1 MEKGD
6 QWFTSRLEKTF
17 ERRLKLGLA
26 RETNGGHSSEAA
38 ESQIA
43 IVREDDVCIHVIG
56 LPAKLTPEAAFAG
69 IYGLAEQPLAWQLPN
84 TDFELFVAE
93 SKFYHRDQF
102 VPIEGPLAG
111 LGVNF
116 HGELRLTADRTEIV
130 QNHVLFWQ
138 YQLKLKEALD
148 IAIQHFPELAVRIL
162 DGFLSAP
169 NNRYA
174 PKPRGTMIADQY
186 RTAFETVCRTR
197 QPDLFASDKNVFPYS
212 RSRSTEDEP
221 ILHEL
226 NFVPWPLQ
234 DWQLDVLQAAG
245 AYTSP
250 AKFSEALFLSS
261 PKLTSEELAG
271 ADLFQ
276 ELVGQIKSQTSL
288 AVSIVKYPYSRPRC
302 VVRDGLV
309 FLAHPK
315 PCKKCQTEGC
325 HCWIGPALIRVAEN
339 LTSEDEPDLERVF
352 EIYDEGRNV
361 REVQTP
367 TIRASRSPKVNAK
380 EDEESFPDGPGDLC
394 RESLTDI
401 SDIETEDDDGDGM
414 VMEVDGFLDRVCVCP
429 TGSSSNVLLGSS
441 CPAKYRIPDS

>member
-1 MEKGD
+1 MQKKD
-6 QWFTSRLEKTF
+6 DWFTSRLEKTL
-17 ERRLKLGLA
+17 EKRLKMGLA
-26 RETNGGHSSEAA
+26 HKSNDGGSPQAA
-38 ESQIA
+38 ESQVA
-43 IVREDDVCIHVIG
+43 IVREDDVCVQVIG

-69 IYGLAEQPLAWQLPN
+69 IYGLAERPLAWQIPN
-84 TDFELFVAE
+84 TDFELFVAA
-93 SKFYHRDQF
+93 SKFYHRDQL
-102 VPIEGPLAG
+102 VPVEGPLAG

-138 YQLKLKEALD
+138 YQIKLKEALD
-148 IAIQHFPELAVRIL
+148 IAIQRFPDLAVRIL
-162 DGFLSAP
+162 DSFLSAP

-174 PKPRGTMIADQY
+174 PKPGGTMIADQY
-186 RTAFETVCRTR
+186 RSAFETVCRTR
-197 QPDLFASDKNVFPYS
+197 RPDLFESGKNVFPYS

-226 NFVPWPLQ
+226 DFVPWPLQ
-234 DWQLDVLQAAG
+234 DWQLDVLKAAG

-250 AKFSEALFLSS
+250 AKFSEALFLGS

-276 ELVGQIKSQTSL
+276 KLVGQIKSQTSL
-288 AVSIVKYPYSRPRC
+288 AVSIVKYPYSKPRC

-315 PCKKCQTEGC
+315 PCKRCQTEGC

-339 LTSEDEPDLERVF
+339 LTGEEEPDLERVF
-352 EIYDEGRNV
+352 EIYDEGRDV

-367 TIRASRSPKVNAK
+367 TTRASRSSKINAK
-380 EDEESFPDGPGDLC
+380 DDEESLSEGGGDSW

-401 SDIETEDDDGDGM
+401 SDVETEDDDGDDTI
-414 VMEVDGFLDRVCVCP
+414 MEVDGFPDRVCVRP
-429 TGSSSNVLLGSS
+429 TESCSNVLLGSS
-441 CPAKYRIPDS
+441 CAAQRTIPDP